1 MAMNSDSHDGG
12 KGSDP
17 ARRRFL
23 TVLTTAVGAVG
34 LGAASVPFIASMQPS
49 ARARAQGA
57 PVTVDISRI
66 EPGSQVTVE
75 WRKRPV
81 WVLRRTPDMLE
92 RLDDPA
98 LLARLRDPDSRV
110 TSQQPEYARNRYRSL
125 HPEHFVVIAICT
137 HLGCVPTFRP
147 DIGPEDL
154 GRDWPGGYFC
164 PCHGSRFD
172 LAGRV
177 YKGVPAPTNL
187 VVPPYRYLSDTLVQ
201 IGVDPDTST

>member
-1 MAMNSDSHDGG
+1 MNDTVMENGP
-12 KGSDP
+12 P
-17 ARRRFL
+17 APDLRRRRFL
-23 TVLTTAVGAVG
+23 TAVTTAIGAVGA
-34 LGAASVPFIASMQPS
+34 GAASVPFILSMQPS
-49 ARARAQGA
+49 ARARAAGA

-81 WVLRRTPDMLE
+81 WVLHRTPEMLE
-92 RLDDPA
+92 RLQAPS
-98 LLARLRDPDSRV
+98 LLERLRDPDSRV
-110 TSQQPEYARNRYRSL
+110 TSQQPEYARNRFRSL

-147 DIGPEDL
+147 DIGPADL
-154 GRDWPGGYFC
+154 GADWPGGYFC

-172 LAGRV
+172 FAGRV

-201 IGVDPDTST
+201 IGVDTETGA